1 MEIEY
6 TQKRRKGAK
15 RTIRRI
21 GLYAILISFIMTS
34 LIIGLLY
41 FLENRENTEK
51 GSPFPEVEQLEQG
64 SLYPLMVGGN
74 LLDGKLWVQDGQHTF
89 LPFHLFQSE
98 IDPTAALD
106 QESEAVIITTED
118 KVIKLNTKQII
129 EEVKGEVVELEF
141 PLVKINETLY
151 IPYDLIQKLY
161 PINVHLYETSGV
173 AEIEHRHTAV
183 LNGTIIIEG
192 KKKTELAMRMEP
204 SIKSYIVTTLTAD
217 EEVKI
222 YHEEN
227 DWYYVQSQD
236 GFIGY
241 VPKKNLIIG
250 QVHLTKAEES
260 EDSYVAWKPFG
271 QKINLTWEHVVS
283 RTPNP
288 DQIEPPKGVNVVSPT
303 WFHIKDEEGGIK
315 NIADKRYVDWAHKN
329 GYQVW
334 GLVTNDFNPD
344 LTHTILSSYEKRR
357 KVILQL
363 IYFAELYNLDGINI
377 DFENVYLKDKEN
389 LVQFMRELRPFMRE
403 QGLVLSIDVTIK
415 STSEQWS
422 LFLDRP
428 ALGEIVDYMM
438 VMTYDEHWGSSPVSG
453 SVASLPWV
461 EKGLQGI
468 LEEVSN
474 EKVLLGVP
482 FYTRLWKEVTEDGKT
497 KVSSKAYS
505 MDGIEK
511 WMAEREVQ
519 KVFDE
524 QSGQHYAEYY
534 DQEEEALYRIWLED
548 ETSIAKRV
556 ELVHKYNLAGVASWR
571 RGFEKA
577 SIWQVIA
584 DGLDR

>member
-1 MEIEY
+1 
-6 TQKRRKGAK
+6 
-15 RTIRRI
+15 
-21 GLYAILISFIMTS
+21 
-34 LIIGLLY
+34 
-41 FLENRENTEK
+41 
-51 GSPFPEVEQLEQG
+51 
-64 SLYPLMVGGN
+64 
-74 LLDGKLWVQDGQHTF
+74 
-89 LPFHLFQSE
+89 
-98 IDPTAALD
+98 
-106 QESEAVIITTED
+106 
-118 KVIKLNTKQII
+118 
-129 EEVKGEVVELEF
+129 
-141 PLVKINETLY
+141 
-151 IPYDLIQKLY
+151 
-161 PINVHLYETSGV
+161 
-173 AEIEHRHTAV
+173 
-183 LNGTIIIEG
+183 
-192 KKKTELAMRMEP
+192 MRMEP

-438 VMTYDEHWGSSPVSG
+438 VMTYDEHW
-453 SVASLPWV
+453 
-461 EKGLQGI
+461 
-468 LEEVSN
+468 
-474 EKVLLGVP
+474 VLAR
-482 FYTRLWKEVTEDGKT
+482 F
-497 KVSSKAYS
+497 
-505 MDGIEK
+505 
-511 WMAEREVQ
+511 Q
-519 KVFDE
+519 
-524 QSGQHYAEYY
+524 
-534 DQEEEALYRIWLED
+534 AL
-548 ETSIAKRV
+548 
-556 ELVHKYNLAGVASWR
+556 
-571 RGFEKA
+571 
-577 SIWQVIA
+577 
-584 DGLDR
+584 